1 LILEII
7 SKVRQGKTKVGKP
20 MNAECVLTISNKE
33 KLKDVLEDLKGVTN
47 VREIK
52 KGKFKVEF

>member
-1 LILEII
+1 
-7 SKVRQGKTKVGKP
+7 